1 MPSLPKPKAR
11 SATFFDIEMLPAG
24 HGDALWIEY
33 GDAGMCHR
41 VLIDCG
47 TQQTAAHLMRRVA
60 QMPEN
65 QQLLELFVMSHI
77 DSDHIGGALPFLRA
91 AKQGLRFGDV
101 WFNGWRH
108 VSGALGARQG
118 EIFSTAIQDLE
129 LPWNRWRD
137 GSAIVIEDAS
147 ALPVYTLPGGMKLT
161 LLSPLPQQL
170 KKLAPVW
177 MQEMKRYGLE
187 PGSRV
192 DYSRFLKGTP
202 STSTNVDELAD
213 SPFSSDAGAPNGSS
227 IALLAEFHGTAAI
240 LGADA
245 YAPVLM
251 ASVERLLQERKL
263 ERLKIDAF
271 KVAHHGSQNNL
282 SADLLK
288 LLDCRHYLLSSNG
301 DHFGHPDRQAVAR
314 IIKYGGKQ
322 PTIHFNYRS
331 RYNDVW
337 SRPDLQ
343 EKYSYAARFPAV
355 DATGLA
361 VSLKTTPA

>member
-1 MPSLPKPKAR
+1 
-11 SATFFDIEMLPAG
+11 MLPAG

-33 GDAGMCHR
+33 GGADVCHR
-41 VLIDCG
+41 LLVDCG
-47 TQQTAAHLMRRVA
+47 TQQTAALLMQRVD
-60 QMPEN
+60 QVPKNE
-65 QQLLELFVMSHI
+65 QLLELFVMSHI

-108 VSGALGARQG
+108 LSGALGARQG

-137 GSAIVIEDAS
+137 GNAIAIEDAG
-147 ALPVYTLPGGMKLT
+147 ALPVCVLPGGMKLT

-202 STSTNVDELAD
+202 STSTDVDELAD
-213 SPFSSDAGAPNGSS
+213 TPFSSDAGAPNGTS
-227 IALLAEFHGTAAI
+227 IALLAEFRGATAM

-245 YAPVLM
+245 YAPVLE
-251 ASVERLLQERKL
+251 ASVERLLRERGA
-263 ERLKIDAF
+263 ERLKVDAF

-282 SADLLK
+282 SVDLLE
-288 LLDCRHYLLSSNG
+288 LLDCHHYLLSSNG
-301 DHFGHPDRQAVAR
+301 DHFCHPDRQAVAR
-314 IIKYGGKQ
+314 IIKYGGER
-322 PTIHFNYRS
+322 PSLHFNYRS

-337 SRPDLQ
+337 AGADLQ
-343 EKYSYAARFPAV
+343 EKYSYSAHYPDA

-361 VSLKTTPA
+361 VSLITPRA